1 MEHEFDFRSGRE
13 AHNFAESV
21 VSGRLNYGRSSYP
34 DAITGSSQPFSSD
47 SGRAPDI
54 PLLTYGQEVNIGD
67 MILLFFFFCQMSG
80 KPIFVFIFY
89 LDMRLASF

>member
-21 VSGRLNYGRSSYP
+21 FSGRLNYGRSSYP

-67 MILLFFFFCQMSG
+67 MILLFFFV
-80 KPIFVFIFY
+80 K
-89 LDMRLASF
+89 